1 VLTAALFMAAFL
13 ATLMLIAVLRPF
25 AAQLGLLD
33 WPTLRKAHGQPV
45 PNVGGLAMG
54 LAFLGCCLLARG
66 LGPRIFW
73 LAAAAAIVLAG
84 GLLDDRNDLGA
95 LPKFGFQAVAAF
107 LIVHFD
113 GATLDHLGA
122 LLGPHRLVLGAIA
135 GPLTVFAIVG
145 VMNALNMADGMDG
158 LAGGLA
164 LVATIWF
171 AVAAA
176 NGAHALELQVAC
188 ALAGLLLAFL
198 LFNARIPGRRR
209 ALVFMGDAGS
219 LFLGLVLAWLAIR
232 LSAGEQPALAPITA
246 VWIVGVPLADCL
258 ALLLR
263 RTWNGRNPFRAD
275 RGHLHHLLQSF
286 GLGHGR
292 VSSILFAA
300 SFVMGGIGYLGARA
314 GVPEYIMFG
323 GYCALWIAYYRVTCQ
338 AFRARVHDPLAA
350 ASGRPAL

>member
-1 VLTAALFMAAFL
+1 VLTATLFMAAFL
-13 ATLMLIAVLRPF
+13 ATLTLIPVFRPF
-25 AAQLGLLD
+25 AAQLSLLD
-33 WPTLRKAHGQPV
+33 RPTLRKAHGEPI
-45 PNVGGLAMG
+45 PAVGGLAMG
-54 LAFLGCCLLARG
+54 LAFLGCCFLAPG
-66 LGPRIFW
+66 LEPRIAW
-73 LAAAAAIVLAG
+73 LAAGAAIALAG

-122 LLGPHRLVLGAIA
+122 LLGPDRLVLGAIA
-135 GPLTVFAIVG
+135 GPFTVLAIVG
-145 VMNALNMADGMDG
+145 VMNAVNMADGMDG

-176 NGAHALELQVAC
+176 NSAHVLEFQVAC

-198 LFNARIPGRRR
+198 LFNARFPGRRR

-232 LSAGEQPALAPITA
+232 LSVDEQPALAPITA
-246 VWIVGVPLADCL
+246 VWIVGIPLADCL

-275 RGHLHHLLQSF
+275 RGHLHHLLHSF

-300 SFVMGGIGYLGARA
+300 SFVMGGIGYLGGRA
-314 GVPEYIMFG
+314 GVPEHVMFFA
-323 GYCALWIAYYRVTCQ
+323 YCALWIAYYCVTSQ
-338 AFRARVHDPLAA
+338 ASRSREVVTA
-350 ASGRPAL
+350 